1 VSKIVLEFL
10 QNIFQPIFGL
20 KPIIAIF
27 IFSAFLTL
35 LIILINRLLTNKN
48 VMKDIKDRMTD
59 IREKLSKAQKEGDKE
74 SIGKYMDEYMKINN
88 QYMKKTFKSLIVS
101 IVIVIIFLPVVNMQ
115 YKEVQVAV
123 LPFTL
128 PWIGSNLGWLGWYFL
143 ISLAISLVVRKIMG
157 E

>member
-1 VSKIVLEFL
+1 
-10 QNIFQPIFGL
+10 
-20 KPIIAIF
+20 
-27 IFSAFLTL
+27 
-35 LIILINRLLTNKN
+35 
-48 VMKDIKDRMTD
+48 
-59 IREKLSKAQKEGDKE
+59 
-74 SIGKYMDEYMKINN
+74 
-88 QYMKKTFKSLIVS
+88 
-101 IVIVIIFLPVVNMQ
+101 MQ